1 MTREERI
8 KARRL
13 LIGPRKMA
21 WVRSSI
27 ANATKKYSTK
37 MNTRVVRWVNEVV
50 ENPESEAS
58 CPNIRSLGP
67 RPPLLIRLFVVN
79 FNSDLDISNFIVI

>member
-1 MTREERI
+1 MTDFIIVLKIIPLTRI
-8 KARRL
+8 VTTFYFECSNVGIL
-13 LIGPRKMA
+13 
-21 WVRSSI
+21 
-27 ANATKKYSTK
+27 
-37 MNTRVVRWVNEVV
+37 VRWVNEVV